1 MTEQAALHIP
11 DELPIL
17 PLIGTVVYPLTV
29 TPLAVSQEHAVRL
42 IDMVLGGDG
51 LVGLLAR
58 RDERARPGPAG
69 LDACFPVGTV
79 ARIHRLLRLPDGAL
93 RVAAEG
99 IERIEVIGPV
109 QQEPVLRAAVRAAPD
124 LGDPSSEMLIQ
135 NVAAR
140 ADELLSLLPGTA
152 TDLRAQILTE
162 RDPRRLSF
170 LVAQAVLI
178 RRNLAER
185 HDILV
190 LRDTTARLERL
201 IDLIERELVAM
212 RRMTPA
218 TARQEWAAPPV
229 PLVGS
234 AHTLEEVTD
243 PHTNEIAP
251 PRGRRTDEL
260 FDLELAR
267 EAFLDG
273 VVGMAEASQVLLELL
288 AARELRRQRGT
299 DHMPFQDTVCLI
311 APAGGGKSTLA
322 RAAARAAGLPYVR
335 VALPTVASADDLLG
349 RPGSPGAMLRAL
361 ARSGVENP
369 LIELDGVDRIE
380 PSVAVALLS
389 LLDGECRGEFYD
401 RALGSWDLRGALL
414 VVSAR
419 DGSAL
424 HPALAEQL
432 LPLDLPLLT
441 PEERLDVA
449 RRFLL
454 PQLAE
459 AHGLLPEELSVDLT
473 TLVELVQSTD
483 GEPGLTSLEHA
494 LAALCRKA
502 ALRVFEK

>member
-1 MTEQAALHIP
+1 
-11 DELPIL
+11 
-17 PLIGTVVYPLTV
+17 
-29 TPLAVSQEHAVRL
+29 
-42 IDMVLGGDG
+42 
-51 LVGLLAR
+51 
-58 RDERARPGPAG
+58 
-69 LDACFPVGTV
+69 
-79 ARIHRLLRLPDGAL
+79 
-93 RVAAEG
+93 
-99 IERIEVIGPV
+99 
-109 QQEPVLRAAVRAAPD
+109 
-124 LGDPSSEMLIQ
+124 
-135 NVAAR
+135 
-140 ADELLSLLPGTA
+140 
-152 TDLRAQILTE
+152 
-162 RDPRRLSF
+162 
-170 LVAQAVLI
+170 
-178 RRNLAER
+178 
-185 HDILV
+185 
-190 LRDTTARLERL
+190 
-201 IDLIERELVAM
+201 
-212 RRMTPA
+212 
-218 TARQEWAAPPV
+218 
-229 PLVGS
+229 
-234 AHTLEEVTD
+234 
-243 PHTNEIAP
+243 
-251 PRGRRTDEL
+251 
-260 FDLELAR
+260 
-267 EAFLDG
+267 
-273 VVGMAEASQVLLELL
+273 
-288 AARELRRQRGT
+288 
-299 DHMPFQDTVCLI
+299 MPFQDTVCLI